1 MPKYDAEQES
11 YRSLVNGWCDF
22 CQIYNFGEVP
32 NAFNSVI
39 FHEAPFASTLT
50 TRKKLA
56 ENMAAKFVDSWLT
69 AGT

>member
-1 MPKYDAEQES
+1 VRLLYW
-11 YRSLVNGWCDF
+11 Y
-22 CQIYNFGEVP
+22 YFGEVP